1 MSGNLFLPASLCP
14 LPPRWRGNGG
24 ERQDGAAAAR
34 CEEAGGCDTHRRATP
49 DPPDFLVSCA
59 SDGLSMGVFFSF
71 GGVSGAKR
79 GGRGAGAADATLER
93 LGLRFSFEGF
103 R

>member
-1 MSGNLFLPASLCP
+1 
-14 LPPRWRGNGG
+14 
-24 ERQDGAAAAR
+24 
-34 CEEAGGCDTHRRATP
+34 
-49 DPPDFLVSCA
+49 
-59 SDGLSMGVFFSF
+59 MGVFFSF

-79 GGRGAGAADATLER
+79 GGRGAGAADATFER